1 MNNKLH
7 SSIKLNGA
15 LPHRILRDAIYMQ
28 GSIAKSSRYNN
39 LLEEFRIPP
48 MDDPNWW
55 AVMDE
60 VVSIL
65 GDKYRDVIIMR
76 CNGMTLAL
84 VGEALGISGQYVKSI
99 EAKALK
105 MLRHPARSEV
115 IGKACG
121 YHHDENGKWYG

>member
-1 MNNKLH
+1 MK
-7 SSIKLNGA
+7 INGA
-15 LPHRILRDAIYMQ
+15 LPHYILRDAIFMQ
-28 GSIAKSSRYNN
+28 GSISKSSRYNN
-39 LLEEFRIPP
+39 LLKEFLVIV
-48 MDDPNWW
+48 MDEPEWW

-60 VVSIL
+60 VVSRL
-65 GDKYRDVIIMR
+65 DDKYRKVIIMR

-84 VGEALGISGQYVKSI
+84 VGEALGISGQYVRSI

>member
-1 MNNKLH
+1 MK
-7 SSIKLNGA
+7 INGV
-15 LPHRILRDAIYMQ
+15 LPHYILRDAIYMH

-39 LLEEFRIPP
+39 LAKEFILPP
-48 MDDPNWW
+48 MDDPEWW

-60 VVSIL
+60 VVSRL
-65 GDKYRDVIIMR
+65 DDKYRKVIIMR

-84 VGEALGISGQYVKSI
+84 VGEALGISGQYVRAI
-99 EAKALK
+99 EAKALR